1 MRINPRDGAGP
12 KAEDSAVARLEREL
26 AEERENSARLLS
38 EIRELKFKTEIL
50 ERSYAKQLQDAR
62 VRAESAEKS
71 LNDQRTRNAE
81 LDALRNDAIELLKDT
96 QTEIDRLTK
105 ERNQLHRQL
114 TSKSGYQ
121 VEGAEDEAG
130 ENDGGTINTLLND
143 ASWLKR
149 KRPVDEAKAKA
160 EADAAA
166 RAAEEAAAGDM
177 LDPNTYLTA
186 KGKNDARS

>member
-1 MRINPRDGAGP
+1 MRINPRDGAGQ
-12 KAEDSAVARLEREL
+12 KAEESAVERLEREL

-81 LDALRNDAIELLKDT
+81 LDALRNDAIQLLSDT

-121 VEGAEDEAG
+121 VEGAVDDPG
-130 ENDGGTINTLLND
+130 GDDGGGTINTLLD
-143 ASWLKR
+143 DGGWLKR
-149 KRPVDEAKAKA
+149 KRPGAEAKAKA
-160 EADAAA
+160 DAEAAA
-166 RAAEEAAAGDM
+166 RAAEEAEAGNM
-177 LDPNTYLTA
+177 LDPDTYIRA
-186 KGKNDARS
+186 KGKND